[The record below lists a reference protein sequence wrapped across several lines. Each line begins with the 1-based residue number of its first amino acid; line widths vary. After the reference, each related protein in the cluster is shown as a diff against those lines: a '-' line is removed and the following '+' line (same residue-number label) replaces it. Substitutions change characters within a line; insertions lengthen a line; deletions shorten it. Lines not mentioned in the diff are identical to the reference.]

1 MDVPLR
7 AGHADFL
14 ADLSD
19 ARAEIDVL
27 RTIQAER
34 VAPVAAEL
42 QSELPPVFGLLYG
55 TDVEG
60 HLLTSVAE
68 LRGVRVLVAV
78 ARRGG
83 QRRRQNHVRSG
94 GAVQGDGDVGAVAEQ
109 PDVEAGLQLL
119 GTLRPQD
126 VSGLLAA
133 GLQPADAVLRGGES
147 RALGAAAEDLREI
160 PPRGDI
166 GPRRRAAS

>member
-7 AGHADFL
+7 AGHTDFL

-42 QSELPPVFGLLYG
+42 QSDLPPVFGLLYG

-83 QRRRQNHVRSG
+83 QRRRQSHVRRA
-94 GAVQGDGDVGAVAEQ
+94 GAVQAAGDVDPGAEQ
-109 PDVEAGLQLL
+109 PDVEAWL
-119 GTLRPQD
+119 D
-126 VSGLLAA
+126 
-133 GLQPADAVLRGGES
+133 
-147 RALGAAAEDLREI
+147 
-160 PPRGDI
+160 
-166 GPRRRAAS
+166 